1 MTLISIYEL
10 TCHLKLSCMK
20 IKARRTVYV
29 YCTVYIYYIMYSIS
43 LLYTV
48 QYIYTIYCTIYIYI
62 YTIYCTVPRPII
74 CGKVCDNDKLSFGP
88 TYEVI
93 IATDVY

>member
-48 QYIYTIYCTIYIYI
+48 QYIYTIYCT
-62 YTIYCTVPRPII
+62 VPRPII